1 MRKYFRCLV
10 YLIVIHGISSASASS
25 YVDFF
30 RAVAVD
36 NADTVSALLAR
47 AFDPNTPSESGQVG
61 LYLALRD
68 DAPNVAVALLA
79 SPALKV
85 DAANAKGET
94 ALMMAALRGRLD
106 WTHKLIERGAKVR
119 REGWSPVHYAATG
132 PNTRVLPLLLERGA
146 DIDALAPD
154 RSTPLMLAA
163 RHDPEDSV
171 KLPLQRGAN

>member
-25 YVDFF
+25 Y
-30 RAVAVD
+30 
-36 NADTVSALLAR
+36 
-47 AFDPNTPSESGQVG
+47 
-61 LYLALRD
+61 
-68 DAPNVAVALLA
+68 LA

-106 WTHKLIERGAKVR
+106 WTHKLVERGAKVQ
-119 REGWSPVHYAATG
+119 REGRSPVHYAATG
-132 PNTRVLPLLLERGA
+132 PNTRVLALLLKRGA
-146 DIDALAPD
+146 DMDALAPD

-171 KLPLQRGAN
+171 KLLLQRGANKRLLNDRDLSAADLAQYGGRTWLVPLLQ